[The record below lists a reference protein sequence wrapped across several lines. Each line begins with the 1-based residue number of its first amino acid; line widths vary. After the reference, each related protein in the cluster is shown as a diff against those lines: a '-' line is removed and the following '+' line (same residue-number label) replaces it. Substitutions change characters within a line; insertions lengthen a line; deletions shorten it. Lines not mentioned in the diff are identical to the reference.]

1 MAAFFK
7 PRTPM
12 KIEQGPRLMLRCELK
27 DACAQDLMTPNPVFI
42 RGDATFEEAI
52 RFLADKG
59 ISGLVVI
66 GDSGRPL
73 GVLSATDLL
82 IHERAKLGTGRES
95 HAERG
100 QMEVAV
106 KDIMTPAVFSVRLE
120 TPASQVIEQMT
131 ALNVHRL
138 FVVDDS
144 ETVVGVISALDI
156 LRHLN

>member
-1 MAAFFK
+1 V
-7 PRTPM
+7 
-12 KIEQGPRLMLRCELK
+12 KIEQAPSLMLRCELK
-27 DACAQDLMTPNPVFI
+27 DMVAEDLMTSNPVFI
-42 RGDATFEEAI
+42 RGEATVDESL
-52 RFLADKG
+52 RLLADKG

-82 IHERAKLGTGRES
+82 IHERAKLGTVRES
-95 HAERG
+95 HAER
-100 QMEVAV
+100 EEKAVAV
-106 KDIMTPAVFSVRLE
+106 KDIMTPAVFSVRLD

-144 ETVVGVISALDI
+144 ETIVGVISALDI
-156 LRHLN
+156 LRHLS